1 METEQMIK
9 YYYVQGYC
17 PISQYL
23 SQNPVKYESTS
34 NKNEFKRVR
43 MECNGWTEEKPCHP
57 LDTGCNKADTCPL
70 LEKAPELIMDDHHG
84 IILRDRK
91 LGE

>member
-1 METEQMIK
+1 MIK

-17 PISQYL
+17 PVSKYL
-23 SQNPVKYESTS
+23 SQNPVKYESTG
-34 NKNEFKRVR
+34 NKDEFKRVR
-43 MECNGWTEEKPCHP
+43 MECNGWEGTEMPFKPGK
-57 LDTGCNKADTCPL
+57 TGCDKADTCQL